1 MHEKKILHK
10 CMSLAQR
17 KLDNLYFFYQLYFA
31 KLMVTNS
38 VP

>member
-10 CMSLAQR
+10 CMSLAR
-17 KLDNLYFFYQLYFA
+17 RNLDNLYFFYQLYFA

-38 VP
+38 VL